1 MDKKVKVIPCS
12 GIGKVYGLMAREA
25 VLKTV
30 HELCPEKAETVCL
43 VYIVTGDKEV
53 KEKIEGC
60 NCITIDGC
68 PKMCASKNV
77 SIAGGIVV
85 EEMKVLDT
93 VKAHK
98 GKQFGSPTELTADGE
113 HVMSEIAGKIAKRI
127 NEMSIDIKFI
137 QPVNVDMDIPCGPK
151 K

>member
-30 HELCPEKAETVCL
+30 FELCPEKSETVCL
-43 VYIVTGDKEV
+43 AYIVTGDKEA
-53 KEKIEGC
+53 KEQIEGYD
-60 NCITIDGC
+60 CISVDGC

-85 EEMKVLDT
+85 EEIKVLDT
-93 VKAHK
+93 VKEHK
-98 GKQFGSPTELTADGE
+98 GKVFGTPTHLDADGE
-113 HVMSEIAGKIAKRI
+113 AVISEIAEKIAKRI
-127 NEMSIDIKFI
+127 NEI
-137 QPVNVDMDIPCGPK
+137 N
-151 K
+151 

>member
-1 MDKKVKVIPCS
+1 MDKKVKVVPCS

-30 HELCPEKAETVCL
+30 FELCPEKSETVCL
-43 VYIVTGDKEV
+43 AYIVTGDKEV

-60 NCITIDGC
+60 DCITVDGC

-93 VKAHK
+93 VKEHK
-98 GKQFGSPTELTADGE
+98 GQKFGSPTQLNTDGDS
-113 HVMSEIAGKIAKRI
+113 VISEIAEKIAKKI
-127 NEMSIDIKFI
+127 NEI
-137 QPVNVDMDIPCGPK
+137 N
-151 K
+151 